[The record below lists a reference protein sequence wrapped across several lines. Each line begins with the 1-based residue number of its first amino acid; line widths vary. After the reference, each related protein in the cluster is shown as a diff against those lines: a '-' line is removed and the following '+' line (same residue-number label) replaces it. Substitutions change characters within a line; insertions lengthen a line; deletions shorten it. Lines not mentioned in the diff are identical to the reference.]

1 VRGEPRII
9 QVPDTGFAS
18 PASWPLIGRETELT
32 RIAAAR
38 AEGAPAVAICAD
50 AGIGKTHLAR
60 HALEQAGHDGAFD
73 AWVHVTHSST
83 SIPLAAFGGIVPPG
97 TSLENEAGFIAVLV
111 NALREQAAGR
121 EIVVG
126 VDDAQLLDV
135 ASATFLLHIAEHAVA
150 FVIATIRSGDP
161 CPDAVTALWK
171 DAGALRLDLASLGES
186 DLAELVEDVLGG
198 PLEHDAHQ
206 WIAQSSEGNVLYAQQ
221 LLAGAL
227 ESNAL
232 VSEDGF
238 WRLARQPTPSNSLRE
253 LIAARMGT
261 LGYDERRGLELL
273 ALGEPLSLNE
283 TADLMGTQTLGELEA
298 HRLAIVESTA
308 TGDGAVRIAH
318 PLYGELIAA
327 QMPVSW
333 SRAHRARLA
342 ELVAARPDRSPAD
355 AVRIAQWLTDAGEPV
370 PADTLLGAAKAANL
384 AGTES
389 GAHYAQRAIEA
400 GAGAEANMV
409 LAAAHTVHGR
419 PVEAETALA
428 IVEGEI
434 EDRTLALEYL
444 RQRTT
449 GLQWGLS
456 RPHQAVELLDRAIAW
471 WPEEDWRQQVEILR
485 LPLVALT
492 EPPGTTAPALEQAL
506 KDDALGEQARR
517 WLARALAVDLFWAG
531 RVCEADGMLPE
542 IPKLPLREALDFL
555 DFATYSVV
563 GLASGCDLAGLDRE
577 MREAFERATATADP
591 AAAGLAAVTV
601 AAVSYLAGRFLDCR
615 RWLNEAI
622 AQSERQDPFGTRQ
635 LARSLQVGVSLAFG
649 DHTTAAFA
657 ASRLEDEAAVIGAA
671 QRGVAQWIARGRAW
685 AKLAAAEPSTAQE
698 LLLEAAAEFT
708 WAPVYEAEMRYEA
721 MRAGRPARELA
732 PAFRRL
738 RGRCDA
744 PLTSAYTEHATARA
758 EGDAP
763 GMLKAAESFAV
774 LGASRY
780 ASEAAAHAAAAFA
793 AEGRQDSA
801 RRAAARS
808 RELQPSGQ
816 GAGLPQ
822 IEGIDDAAI
831 ELTPREAQMV
841 ELAARGLTNTEIAD
855 RLVLSRRTVE
865 THIYRAMRKLGINDR
880 REIPTQS

>member
-1 VRGEPRII
+1 
-9 QVPDTGFAS
+9 VPNTSFAA
-18 PASWPLIGRETELT
+18 PASWPLIGRERELT

-38 AEGAPAVAICAD
+38 AEGAPAVAICAE
-50 AGIGKTHLAR
+50 AGVGKTHLAR
-60 HALEQAGHDGAFD
+60 HALEQAGHTGVFD
-73 AWVHVTHSST
+73 AWVHVTRSSS
-83 SIPLAAFGGIVPPG
+83 SIPLAAFGELVPPG
-97 TSLENEAGFIAVLV
+97 TSLENEAGFIQVLV
-111 NALREQAAGR
+111 NVLREQAAGR

-126 VDDAQLLDV
+126 VDDAQLLDP

-150 FVIATIRSGDP
+150 FVIATIRSGEP

-171 DAGALRLDLASLGES
+171 DAGALRMDLGSLGAH
-186 DLAELVEDVLGG
+186 DLAELIEAVLDG

-238 WRLARQPTPSNSLRE
+238 WRLARQPSASNSLRE
-253 LIAARMGT
+253 LIAARMGA
-261 LGYDERRGLELL
+261 LSDDERRGLELL
-273 ALGEPLSLNE
+273 TLGEPLSLDE
-283 TADLMGTQTLGELEA
+283 AADLIGTQTLGELEA

-308 TGDGAVRIAH
+308 GGKAAVGVAH

-333 SRAHRARLA
+333 SCAHRARLA
-342 ELVAARPDRSPAD
+342 ELVAARPERSPAD
-355 AVRIAQWLTDAGEPV
+355 AVRIAQWLTDTGEPV
-370 PADTLLGAAKAANL
+370 PADTLLRAAQAANL

-389 GAHYAQRAIEA
+389 GVHFAQRAIEA

-409 LAAAHTVHGR
+409 LAAARTVHGR
-419 PVEAETALA
+419 PAEAETALA
-428 IVEGEI
+428 EVEGEI
-434 EDRTLALEYL
+434 EDPALALEYL

-456 RPHQAVELLDRAIAW
+456 RPHDAVELLDRASTW
-471 WPEEDWRQQVEILR
+471 WPQDVWHRQVEILR
-485 LPLVALT
+485 LPFVALT
-492 EPPGTTAPALEQAL
+492 ESPGTTAPALEQAL
-506 KDDALGEQARR
+506 KDDGLDEQSRR
-517 WLARALAVDLFWAG
+517 WLGRALAVDLFWAG
-531 RVCEADGMLPE
+531 RVREAHGMLPE
-542 IPKLPLREALDFL
+542 VPQLPLGEALDFL
-555 DFATYSVV
+555 DFATYSIL
-563 GLASGCDLAGLDRE
+563 GLACGCDLAGLERD
-577 MREAFERATATADP
+577 MREAFERATAAADP

-601 AAVSYLAGRFLDCR
+601 AAVNYLAGRFLDCR

-622 AQSERQDPFGTRQ
+622 AQSERQDPFGTRP
-635 LARSLQVGVSLAFG
+635 LARSLQVGVSLALG
-649 DHTTAAFA
+649 DHTTAAVA
-657 ASRLEDEAAVIGAA
+657 AGRLEDEAAVIGTA

-685 AKLAAAEPSTAQE
+685 AKLAAAEPPLAQE
-698 LLLEAAAEFT
+698 LLLEAAAELT
-708 WAPVYEAEMRYEA
+708 WAPVYEAELRYEA

-732 PAFRRL
+732 PALRRL
-738 RGRCDA
+738 HQRCDA
-744 PLTSAYTEHATARA
+744 PLTSAYAEHAIARA

-793 AEGRQDSA
+793 AEGRQDST
-801 RRAAARS
+801 RRAATRS
-808 RELQPSGQ
+808 RELQPADQ

-865 THIYRAMRKLGINDR
+865 THIYRAMQKLGINDR
-880 REIPTQS
+880 REFRAQG